1 LGSEYAAPKHAS
13 TLGLSQTLPNGIELT
28 VLHQN
33 SSKFTPQATQTGD
46 MFARKRTDVRVSAPL
61 QVGRHR
67 GELAMVVQN
76 LGGPYQDLR
85 PQFTFQRKA
94 FVTLTFQN

>member
-1 LGSEYAAPKHAS
+1 M
-13 TLGLSQTLPNGIELT
+13 
-28 VLHQN
+28 LHQN
-33 SSKFTPQATQTGD
+33 SSKFTPQATQTGE

-61 QVGRHR
+61 QVGRYR

-85 PQFTFQRKA
+85 PQFTFQRKV